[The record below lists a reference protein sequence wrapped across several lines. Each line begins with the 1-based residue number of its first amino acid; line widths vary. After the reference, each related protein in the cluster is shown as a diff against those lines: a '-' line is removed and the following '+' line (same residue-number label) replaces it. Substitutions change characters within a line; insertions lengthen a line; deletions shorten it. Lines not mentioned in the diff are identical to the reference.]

1 MHVHDMQPHR
11 SVFDQTGITIHHGDA
26 LDHCGE
32 LGEYGNVDMV
42 VNMLPGEIGKIAMN
56 TLNEGL
62 YRTVDLSFSENTPD
76 LHDEKARDW
85 GVSILWDVGIAPG
98 LSNMLL
104 AEAYRKLGPLEKAE
118 VRVGGN
124 PTGPTQGWNYMAPFS
139 PKDVIAEYTRPARVI
154 RDSEE
159 VTLPAL
165 SERHIIDVPEHGQ
178 MEAFLTDG
186 LRSVLNSIPAV
197 EMSEYTI
204 RWPGHIQMFIDER
217 DAGTLDED
225 ELLANAKHG
234 TLVIPGATLD
244 DRARVRMCMLALERE
259 LGGMGLMPPCST
271 YHRFAVGMTGDKM
284 SSSHPETTIF
294 MDETMEEMERK
305 VKRSFSGGQPTTE
318 EHRRLG
324 GDCSKDVAFQ
334 YLQFFFESDDN
345 ALAEIRSEYESGRML
360 AGEIKQICIDK
371 ATEWLTELAE
381 RRNMW
386 ADRLDEFL
394 AADAF

>member
-1 MHVHDMQPHR
+1 MGSYVACRLADRGHDVHVHDMQPHR
-11 SVFDQTGITIHHGDA
+11 SVVGHIGITIHHGDA

-42 VNMLPGEIGKIAMN
+42 VNMLPGEIGNIAMN

-76 LHDEKARDW
+76 LYDEKARDW

-165 SERHIIDVPEHGQ
+165 SERHMIDVPEHGQ

-225 ELLANAKHG
+225 ELLRHWWYDHKTPEFTWMEVRAEGRGG
-234 TLVIPGATLD
+234 TEMVWRVADYGGDDGSSMARATGMVTACCVEEWLADPDMLPPGVHAPEALAPEVVGRIIETM
-244 DRARVRMCMLALERE
+244 RSERVRIE
-259 LGGMGLMPPCST
+259 G
-271 YHRFAVGMTGDKM
+271 
-284 SSSHPETTIF
+284 PEI
-294 MDETMEEMERK
+294 
-305 VKRSFSGGQPTTE
+305 G
-318 EHRRLG
+318 
-324 GDCSKDVAFQ
+324 C
-334 YLQFFFESDDN
+334 
-345 ALAEIRSEYESGRML
+345 
-360 AGEIKQICIDK
+360 
-371 ATEWLTELAE
+371 
-381 RRNMW
+381 
-386 ADRLDEFL
+386 
-394 AADAF
+394 